1 MRVISLLDI
10 ICSKVHFHTWNFQ
23 LAQQEAVQG
32 RVHRVVTSF
41 SIIIMLKSVTF
52 NLAGVV
58 KIIYLVTARSIRSA
72 NEYYFYVDIDVIT
85 DTHSAE
91 ICGTAGW
98 R

>member
-1 MRVISLLDI
+1 MVIIIIITITTELFSLRVISLLDI

-58 KIIYLVTARSIRSA
+58 KIIYLVTARSDQQMNII
-72 NEYYFYVDIDVIT
+72 FT
-85 DTHSAE
+85 
-91 ICGTAGW
+91 
-98 R
+98 